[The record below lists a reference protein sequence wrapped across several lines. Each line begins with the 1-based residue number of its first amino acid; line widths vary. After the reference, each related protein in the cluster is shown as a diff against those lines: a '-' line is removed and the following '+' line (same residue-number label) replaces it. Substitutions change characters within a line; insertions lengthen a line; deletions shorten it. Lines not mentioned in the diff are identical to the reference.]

1 VSDPRAPRF
10 LDTPQG
16 AVNNGAAM
24 TERAPLE
31 ALRARLAD
39 TTLDYEWVVTHA
51 WLVLDTRIATR
62 DVRQGRTKV
71 VRL

>member
-1 VSDPRAPRF
+1 
-10 LDTPQG
+10 
-16 AVNNGAAM
+16 M

-51 WLVLDTRIATR
+51 RLVLDTRIATR

>member
-1 VSDPRAPRF
+1 
-10 LDTPQG
+10 
-16 AVNNGAAM
+16 M

-39 TTLDYEWVVTHA
+39 GCAAVGIAGLGYVGLPDHTMLDYEWVVAHA
-51 WLVLDTRIATR
+51 RLVLDTRNATR